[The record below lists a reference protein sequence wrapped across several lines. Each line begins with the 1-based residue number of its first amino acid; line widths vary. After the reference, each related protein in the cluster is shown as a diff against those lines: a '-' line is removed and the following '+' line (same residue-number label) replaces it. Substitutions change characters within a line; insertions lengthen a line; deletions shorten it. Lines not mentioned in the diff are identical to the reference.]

1 MLFVLKR
8 IARRL
13 DGRLLS
19 FPMLQSG
26 APGSEISVVTMVTKQ
41 GDRVL
46 RADAVALLHQH
57 RDNAKSAFQG
67 FNLELRGVRLALSRW

>member
-26 APGSEISVVTMVTKQ
+26 APGSEISVVTMVMKQ
-41 GDRVL
+41 VL
-46 RADAVALLHQH
+46 AQFPSTQF
-57 RDNAKSAFQG
+57 RDGA
-67 FNLELRGVRLALSRW
+67 LELTRAALEPHESFLKACYPPG